1 MISCLKLLGLY
12 LLELVIHS
20 LYINCLDIQ
29 NSSVDYYLTLPSEY
43 HSLVFG
49 IAKDDIEEEILNNR
63 LVSKQIVGEDLLK
76 EIKRGDLDSLVCKRG
91 DLVFYRKN
99 NNFILKNVDI
109 SKLKI
114 LGLSDSDIENY
125 DLLLM
130 LEAEKCIVSRSTG
143 EKSHVKI
150 RFIKTINT
158 QKKQWGYT
166 EINCICMFST
176 ILNIDKPTF
185 VLECP
190 SLINKG
196 HYNMNYSQVDRKA
209 HLPATSISKKFS
221 EYFNRYN
228 EMNSIPIVELGGPKT
243 SIVNGKILNF
253 NPISVPIGE
262 DYRLNNR
269 LSNISTANQISSYN
283 SINNELLTGLN
294 LEITHNF
301 PLNNTEDI
309 QNILSISWDTGNKYF
324 GEIDKPIEKT
334 FNKENRTDKAL
345 INDILKHRC
354 STTESNEVVQV
365 MWSIIT
371 HLIDYANNKN
381 QLELDKCLTN

>member
-1 MISCLKLLGLY
+1 MISCLKLFCLY
-12 LLELVIHS
+12 LLELVIYS
-20 LYINCLDIQ
+20 LYINCLDTQ
-29 NSSVDYYLTLPSEY
+29 DSNVDYYLTLPSEY

-49 IAKDDIEEEILNNR
+49 IVKDDIEEEILKNR
-63 LVSKQIVGEDLLK
+63 LVSKQIVGEDMSK
-76 EIKRGDLDSLVCKRG
+76 EIERGDLHSLVCKRG
-91 DLVFYRKN
+91 DLVFYKKN
-99 NNFILKNVDI
+99 GNFTLKYLDI

-114 LGLSDSDIENY
+114 LGLSNSDIEDY

-130 LEAEKCIVSRSTG
+130 LEAEKCIISRST
-143 EKSHVKI
+143 EKKSHVKI

-176 ILNIDKPTF
+176 ISNIDKSTF

-190 SLINKG
+190 SLINKD
-196 HYNMNYSQVDRKA
+196 HYNMNYSQVDKEA
-209 HLPATSISKKFS
+209 HLPPTSIFKEFP
-221 EYFNRYN
+221 EYHNKCN

-253 NPISVPIGE
+253 NPISVPIRE
-262 DYRLNNR
+262 DYRLNRR
-269 LSNISTANQISSYN
+269 LSNISTANQVNSYN
-283 SINNELLTGLN
+283 SINNELLIGSN
-294 LEITHNF
+294 SEITHSF
-301 PLNNTEDI
+301 PLNNIEDI
-309 QNILSISWDTGNKYF
+309 QNTSSISWDTENKYF

-334 FNKENRTDKAL
+334 FNEENRTDKAL

-354 STTESNEVVQV
+354 TTTESNEVVQV

-371 HLIDYANNKN
+371 LLIDYANNKC
-381 QLELDKCLTN
+381 QLEIDNV